1 MKTLSRSL
9 FLLPLT
15 LLAASCAV
23 SHPHQPADNANF
35 VLPDIPREPLPEKN
49 IPYPRLDEQTQ
60 IDHLGIQ
67 IARLER
73 TVEELNQR
81 LHTLEQQRTINPFG
95 SQTQSPA
102 FGRPQAENELFGQ
115 WRRRAV

>member
-23 SHPHQPADNANF
+23 SHPPKPADNANF

-60 IDHLGIQ
+60 IGPLG
-67 IARLER
+67 
-73 TVEELNQR
+73 
-81 LHTLEQQRTINPFG
+81 HTNCPTGTHR
-95 SQTQSPA
+95 
-102 FGRPQAENELFGQ
+102 
-115 WRRRAV
+115 